1 MLGIEN
7 IYIVDPGSS
16 PPLSDYLQGFIAS
29 GVVHYQWQ
37 ASTAGQLAL
46 LVPLHA
52 ATRAAL
58 ACRYRRGCTGS
69 RRPRGPRLPSTTGA
83 SASLG
88 TGERVGWEA
97 AWFPPPGWAQVR
109 EWGGVEHC

>member
-52 ATRAAL
+52 ATRQELLWPA
-58 ACRYRRGCTGS
+58 
-69 RRPRGPRLPSTTGA
+69 
-83 SASLG
+83 G
-88 TGERVGWEA
+88 TGGVALEA
-97 AWFPPPGWAQVR
+97 AGHGAPDCRLRLVPPPVWAQVR
-109 EWGGVEHC
+109 GWGGRQRGFLRQVGHR